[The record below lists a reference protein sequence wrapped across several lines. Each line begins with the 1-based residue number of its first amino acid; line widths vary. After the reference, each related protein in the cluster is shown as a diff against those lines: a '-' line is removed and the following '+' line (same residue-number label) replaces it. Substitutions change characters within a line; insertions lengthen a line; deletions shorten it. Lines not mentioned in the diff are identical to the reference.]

1 MIDLN
6 KVLDLAVL
14 WAKETGK
21 LQMSYFRTQNLG
33 ISTKSNISDVV
44 TKVDKESE
52 RYLIKNINES
62 FPSHDILGE
71 ETGIHKANSKVD
83 SETNTKSNTEVNSE
97 ENFANKTEDNTKASI
112 KSLSED
118 KYRWV
123 LDPLDGTNNYSQGL
137 PIFVVSIA
145 LQCNEKTV
153 LGVVYAPYL
162 DELYTAKLG
171 EGAFRNGQKIKVAL
185 AKELGAS
192 ILGTGFPYDKG
203 ENPDNNISNFS
214 KIVPN
219 IRGIRRMGAAAYDLC
234 CVASG
239 FLDGYWELN
248 LHIWDMCAAA
258 LIVEEAGGEVY
269 HFRKDRGVSIIAGN
283 STIVKV
289 LKDTIK

>member
-1 MIDLN
+1 MIDLD
-6 KVLDLAVL
+6 KVLELAIL
-14 WAKETGK
+14 WVKKTGK
-21 LQMSYFRTQNLG
+21 LQMSYFRTKNLG

-52 RYLIKNINES
+52 RYLIECINKS

-71 ETGIHKANSKVD
+71 ETGMHKANSKAD
-83 SETNTKSNTEVNSE
+83 TKTDTEEYSEVNSE
-97 ENFANKTEDNTKASI
+97 ENFANKTDDNTKGSI
-112 KSLSED
+112 KCHSED

-153 LGVVYAPYL
+153 MGVVYAPYF
-162 DELYTAKLG
+162 DELYTAKVG
-171 EGAFRNGQKIKVAL
+171 RGAYMNGKKICVASP
-185 AKELGAS
+185 KELGACV
-192 ILGTGFPYDKG
+192 LGTGFPYDKG

-214 KIVPN
+214 RLLPN
-219 IRGIRRMGAAAYDLC
+219 IRGVRRMGAAAYDLC
-234 CVASG
+234 CVAAG

-258 LIVEEAGGEVY
+258 LIVEEAGGEIY
-269 HFRKDRGVSIIAGN
+269 HFRNDRGVSIIAGN
-283 STIVKV
+283 PTIVEV
-289 LKDTIK
+289 LKGIIK